1 MARTKLN
8 SNVRKAITKAIEAG
22 VPVTH
27 AASAAGIADR
37 TFRYWRNKGENPQEP
52 GDSIYCRLCQEI
64 EEAEAR
70 FIKKNVERVDKA
82 ADKDPSHAEWLLE
95 RRYPGI
101 FGKRVEIEIG
111 PSKVLLLLQERANKA
126 LNGES
131 QEKIES
137 QVMITVEAKELDGNT
152 SSKNKAS

>member
-8 SNVRKAITKAIEAG
+8 SNVKKAIVKAIEAG
-22 VPVTH
+22 VPVNH
-27 AASAAGIADR
+27 AARAAGINDR
-37 TFRYWRNKGENPQEP
+37 TFRNWRARGENPQEP
-52 GDSIYCRLCQEI
+52 GDSIYSRLYQEI

-70 FIKKNVERVDKA
+70 FIKLNIERINKA

-101 FGKRVEIEIG
+101 FGKRVEIDIG
-111 PSKVLLLLQERANKA
+111 PSKVLIALQEQAQKA

-131 QEKIES
+131 QEKIEP
-137 QVMITVEAKELDGNT
+137 QVMIATEAKELDGNT
-152 SSKNKAS
+152 SSENEES

>member
-8 SNVRKAITKAIEAG
+8 SNVKKAIVKAVEAG
-22 VPVTH
+22 VPVPH
-27 AASAAGIADR
+27 AARAAGINDR
-37 TFRYWRNKGENPQEP
+37 TFRYWRARGEKPQGVE
-52 GDSIYCRLCQEI
+52 DNIYSHLCRGI

-70 FIKKNVERVDKA
+70 FIKRNIERIDKA

-101 FGKRVEIEIG
+101 FGKRVEIDIG
-111 PSKVLLLLQERANKA
+111 PSKVLIALQEQAQKA

-131 QEKIES
+131 QEKIEP
-137 QVMITVEAKELDGNT
+137 QLMIATEAKELDGNT
-152 SSKNKAS
+152 SSKDKAG